1 MAGFRFR
8 INDLPEEPDEPRIL
22 ITKIFLPVGLLFLA
36 FGGWASWKYFQWH
49 APPDKMLHEIRLQEV
64 RKLTGGHDPAREV
77 QTIHLLSRQ
86 GSVEYKSPWP
96 RYEEVRQLNTS
107 LSLLVDSTNVVW
119 ALKSADGTIS
129 EREFFVSR
137 NLEVK
142 TLTGF
147 CAIVFVPCGLY
158 MLVCF
163 WAAERSLRKGTFPD
177 SLQILLPARKL
188 VLVTALFGYLFFYG
202 LVLVPLLG
210 KIVPSWLLGLFWILS
225 AGILG
230 NSLVRFLKKWRGRP
244 GPIGSGL
251 LTRV

>member
-1 MAGFRFR
+1 MVGFRFR

-96 RYEEVRQLNTS
+96 RYEEVRQLNTN

-158 MLVCF
+158 IWFAFGLRNVRCGKGRSRTACKFCCQPENWSWSRRCLAICSSTAWCWFRCSGKSCRVGCSGCF
-163 WAAERSLRKGTFPD
+163 GF
-177 SLQILLPARKL
+177 
-188 VLVTALFGYLFFYG
+188 
-202 LVLVPLLG
+202 
-210 KIVPSWLLGLFWILS
+210 
-225 AGILG
+225 
-230 NSLVRFLKKWRGRP
+230 
-244 GPIGSGL
+244 
-251 LTRV
+251 